1 MAKCFLAIL
10 TVLAW
15 IAAPASVAAQT
26 SGNQTP
32 SAPAAKSAPSIYD
45 NIWSSFTELYDDRT
59 NPIVQRVLFTGRF
72 HHDFVIV
79 DADQGDHKE
88 SNVRRLRFGPRITL
102 FRQLLFHA
110 EIEVNPQEHDPFYQR
125 FTDLYVQ
132 WSKSQP
138 LAVTVGKQSVPYTQ
152 EGATSSREL
161 LTIDRSNLANNI
173 WFPQEY
179 MPGVSV
185 SGRKAPWIYR
195 AGLYSG
201 GAMNREFGEFNG
213 GVFTLGVIGYDFAK
227 TLDVREALLIGNYL
241 YQQPDSDNSFTRKLE
256 HIVSINAR
264 VEEPEWGVRADIS
277 AATGYMG
284 QSDLIG
290 VMLMPFVNV
299 TDKLQVVARYTLVDS
314 DDINGVQLATY
325 ENRVVSGR
333 GDHYD
338 EGYVGVNYY
347 FYGHRLKLQTGL
359 QYADMDDRAND
370 GGAYSGIAW
379 TTGIR
384 VGW

>member
-1 MAKCFLAIL
+1 MPKCFLAAL
-10 TVLAW
+10 TALLWVAMQPS
-15 IAAPASVAAQT
+15 IAAQT
-26 SGNQTP
+26 PGNQTP
-32 SAPAAKSAPSIYD
+32 SAPPAKDEPSIYD
-45 NIWSSFTELYDDRT
+45 RIWSSFTDIYDDSS
-59 NPIVQRVLFTGRF
+59 NPVVQRVAFTGRF
-72 HHDFVIV
+72 HYDFAII

-88 SNVRRLRFGPRITL
+88 SNLRRLRLGPRVTL
-102 FRQLLFHA
+102 FQRVLFHA
-110 EIEVNPQEHDPFYQR
+110 ELELNPQERDPFYLR
-125 FTDLYVQ
+125 FTDLYLQ
-132 WSKSQP
+132 WTQSNQ
-138 LAVTVGKQSVPYTQ
+138 LVFTVGKQGVPFTQ

-185 SGRKAPWIYR
+185 SGRPAPWIYR
-195 AGLYSG
+195 AGLYSS
-201 GAMNREFGEFNG
+201 GARNRELGEFNG

-227 TLDVREALLIGNYL
+227 ALDVREALLIGNYL
-241 YQQPDSDNSFTRKLE
+241 YQQPDPDNSFTRNLE
-256 HIVSINAR
+256 QIVSINAR

-277 AATGYMG
+277 AASGYLG
-284 QSDLIG
+284 QSDLVG
-290 VMLMPFVNV
+290 VMLMPFVNI
-299 TDKLQVVARYTLVDS
+299 TDKLQVVVRYTLVDS

-325 ENRVVSGR
+325 ENQVVSGR
-333 GDHYD
+333 GDRYD

-347 FYGHRLKLQTGL
+347 FYGHRLKVQTGL

-370 GGAYSGIAW
+370 GGAYSGIGW